1 MNELEAR
8 SALLVR
14 AYETVPPA
22 QTQGRWT
29 EEDRGWA
36 TQTALQLEG
45 EQASPAVFVAHRACL
60 AAERL
65 CARDEAIRRVVG
77 ALSWRPWIGWALAL
91 LALVAGVATDAIGSA
106 QQINVLAP
114 PLLALLAWNLIVYA
128 LLLVRAAARFA
139 GAAALRPG
147 PLARL
152 LARSMH
158 AAASERRREQLAQPL
173 AVFARDWALAS
184 ASLTASRLARTLHWA
199 AAAFAAGAL
208 FGMYLRGFAL
218 EYRAGWGSTF
228 LDAPAVH
235 ALLSVVL
242 GPAAALSGIALP
254 DAAGLAAIRSSVS
267 PGENAARWIHLY
279 AMTVALLVLL
289 PRSLMALVQL
299 LTERRLAGHFPISLE
314 DGYFQAIARS
324 QRGMAAEVRV
334 LPYSFHPGAQAG
346 TGLETLLARV
356 FGSNVELALMA
367 PVEFGG
373 EDGLAPALFPAAP
386 VALVAA
392 LFPLT
397 ATPERENH
405 GRFVQ
410 TLAAGLAQRSPLAVL
425 IDESAFRLR
434 FGEAGTARIVERRAA
449 WQRMLAATGCAPVFV
464 DLEAGDF
471 TEAERALRALIDQ
484 AAQATRD

>member
-1 MNELEAR
+1 MNEFEAR

-14 AYETVPPA
+14 AYETMSPA

-36 TQTALQLEG
+36 TQAALQLEG
-45 EQASPAVFVAHRACL
+45 EQASPAVFIAHRACL

-65 CARDEAIRRVVG
+65 CARDYAVRRVVG
-77 ALSWRPWIGWALAL
+77 ALSWRPWVGWALAL
-91 LALVAGVATDAIGSA
+91 LALAAGVATDAIGSA

-128 LLLVRAAARFA
+128 VLLLRAVTRFA

-152 LARSMH
+152 LARTVH
-158 AAASERRREQLAQPL
+158 AAASERRMEQLTQPL
-173 AVFARDWALAS
+173 AAFARDWVLAS
-184 ASLTASRLARTLHWA
+184 ASLTASRVARILHWA

-208 FGMYLRGFAL
+208 LGMYLRGFAL

-242 GPAAALSGIALP
+242 GPAAALSGIGLP
-254 DAAGLAAIRSSVS
+254 DAAGLAAIRSSLS

-279 AMTVALLVLL
+279 ALTVAVLVLL
-289 PRSLMALVQL
+289 PRSLMALVQS
-299 LTERRLAGHFPISLE
+299 LTERRLAGHFPLSLD
-314 DGYFQAIARS
+314 DGYFQAIARA
-324 QRGMAAEVRV
+324 QRGVAAEIRV
-334 LPYSFHPGAQAG
+334 LPYSFHPGAQARL
-346 TGLETLLARV
+346 GLETLLARV
-356 FGSNVELALMA
+356 FGPRVELALLP

-373 EDGLAPALFPAAP
+373 EDGLDPALFPAVP

-405 GRFVQ
+405 GTFVQ
-410 TLAAGLAQRSPLAVL
+410 ALAARLAQGSPLAVL

-434 FGEAGTARIVERRAA
+434 LGEAGTARIVERRAA
-449 WQRMLAATGCAPVFV
+449 WQRMLAATGHEPVFV

-471 TEAERALRALIDQ
+471 TEAGRGLRALIDR